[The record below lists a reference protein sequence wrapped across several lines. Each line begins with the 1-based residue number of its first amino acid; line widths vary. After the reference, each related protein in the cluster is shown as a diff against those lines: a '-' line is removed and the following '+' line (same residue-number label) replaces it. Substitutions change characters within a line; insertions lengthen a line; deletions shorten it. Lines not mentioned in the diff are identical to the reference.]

1 MSNKTKPTGI
11 RLSAAIAEKHGAL
24 TSHSINRALDRYYE
38 IIRRERVERLFSEA
52 EWSALRDMLNGT
64 MSEPAG
70 MCAGSLAM
78 SWADSLEEGIAE
90 KWGLDPAGMAEKLRA
105 LTYPQELA
113 VIEAVERWWREQAK
127 A

>member
-1 MSNKTKPTGI
+1 MSKTRPVGI
-11 RLSAAIAEKHGAL
+11 RLSRALSEQHGDIS
-24 TSHSINRALDRYYE
+24 SHSINRALDRYYE
-38 IIRRERVERLFSEA
+38 ILRRERIERMLSES
-52 EWSALRDMLNGT
+52 EWNALRDMLNGT
-64 MSEPAG
+64 VSEPAG

-78 SWADSLEEGIAE
+78 SWADSLEDGIAE

-113 VIEAVERWWREQAK
+113 AIEAVERWWREQGK